1 MYVHGHLGSSE
12 IKMILNFLM
21 REIPTDQFKH
31 IEQSVLG
38 GSQKSPVTL
47 STLYSLRNQSLVIY
61 PRSPKHIRGKTKIC
75 ILFIA
80 IVHHLTFIF
89 CEGYHVQNSLR
100 KDFTSSVFEIILL
113 SGGHCQLDLAAP
125 SGHTNSLLCQ
135 VQGSSRGWADG
146 PVISTSQTDSGHLL
160 M

>member
-1 MYVHGHLGSSE
+1 MYVLGHLESSE

-21 REIPTDQFKH
+21 CEIPTGQFKH

-38 GSQKSPVTL
+38 GNQKSPVTL
-47 STLYSLRNQSLVIY
+47 SPLYSLRNQSLVIY
-61 PRSPKHIRGKTKIC
+61 PRSPKHISGKPKIR
-75 ILFIA
+75 ILVFIA

-100 KDFTSSVFEIILL
+100 KDFVSSVFEIILL
-113 SGGHCQLDLAAP
+113 SGGYCQLDLAAP

-135 VQGSSRGWADG
+135 KFKDPAEVGQMA
-146 PVISTSQTDSGHLL
+146 Q
-160 M
+160 